1 MVGVVFA
8 ANVSGQNAGSEAGKT
23 KARVCECGAHP
34 PGPPRDRAVVP
45 YAGEPDDLK
54 PYSKFAAPYDTNYT
68 HPNIYV
74 GAARD
79 IPEPKNLKEIRI
91 GFFGPIE
98 HNSET
103 VLGLRMLHGAQLAV
117 DEANAVGGY
126 GGKPFK
132 LMLHNDYNNWQAKAV
147 YGEVRPTEPAI
158 WGSASDEAVKMAYD
172 EQVWAIFGS
181 ISSESTHIALRV
193 ALRAE
198 LPVVSSANSDPTV
211 PETAIP
217 WYFGT
222 MQDDRE
228 QYLTLA
234 RRMYSELGLKRVAVL
249 RSSSRYGRFGLGKFL
264 DASRRLGHP
273 VVMEQIFQPGD
284 TDYSRQL
291 RVIRSSR
298 ADAVL
303 LVGDELEAATILKQ
317 MRAAGMKQGAF
328 GTFRTLGDT
337 LLKEAGNAAEGFEAV
352 YPYDPTRKDSRWLDF
367 NRRFEDRFHEKPEQF
382 ASMAFDTMNA
392 LLDSICKAGLNRAR
406 IHDALADIDEYD
418 GVTGKMVFDPNQKN
432 VAPLYLGTVHNGAI
446 IYRVATM
453 EKEPAPV
460 KETAAPG
467 TRPTATPAVGQAPGV
482 GQTPLERREDR
493 GAGQRAESSQVPYA
507 RVGEDGVSYNGPSR
521 GDVPAGPIQ
530 LILFGP
536 EAAQVAA
543 SPEIQAE
550 LAFGAAKGRPWKLL
564 PVASDQSWGA
574 ASTALVHALMDEH
587 AIAILALDRDSSHL
601 AEQLGLKSFVPVLAL
616 SSDKSLTSNNVPWIF
631 RLEPE
636 TTPATAL
643 RMILAAVC
651 RSGANPEKLRDV
663 LASGAEVSGVAFLST
678 GEPTGARASGLP
690 EGLRDLKYPLAK

>member
-1 MVGVVFA
+1 MRTAWLAVAAGVVGLFLA
-8 ANVSGQNAGSEAGKT
+8 ANVSGEDSGSGTGKT
-23 KARVCECGAHP
+23 KARVCECGKHP
-34 PGPPRDRAVVP
+34 PGPPRDREVVP

-91 GFFGPIE
+91 GFFGPLE
-98 HNSET
+98 HNSES
-103 VLGLRMLHGAQLAV
+103 VLGVRMLHGAQMAV
-117 DEANAVGGY
+117 DEANAAGGY

-132 LMLHNDYNNWQAKAV
+132 LMVHNDYNNWQAKAV
-147 YGEVRPTEPAI
+147 YGDVRPTEPAI
-158 WGSASDEAVKMAYD
+158 WGSASDEAVKMAYE

-211 PETAIP
+211 PETSIP

-234 RRMYSELGLKRVAVL
+234 RRMYSQLGLKRVAVL

-273 VVMEQIFQPGD
+273 VVMEQIFQPGEM
-284 TDYSRQL
+284 DYSRQL

-317 MRAAGMKQGAF
+317 MRAAGMKQRTF

-337 LLKEAGNAAEGFEAV
+337 LLKEAGDAAEGFEAV
-352 YPYDPTRKDSRWLDF
+352 YPYDPTRRDLRWLNF

-406 IHDALADIDEYD
+406 IHDALANIDEYD
-418 GVTGKMVFDPNQKN
+418 GVTGKMVFDPNLKN
-432 VAPLYLGTVHNGAI
+432 IAPLYLGTIHNGLI
-446 IYRVATM
+446 SYGVATM
-453 EKEPAPV
+453 EKEPPPA
-460 KETAAPG
+460 KETIAPQA
-467 TRPTATPAVGQAPGV
+467 RPVATPSAELQAP
-482 GQTPLERREDR
+482 LR
-493 GAGQRAESSQVPYA
+493 SSSVAPQVPYA
-507 RVGEDGVSYNGPSR
+507 RVGEEGVEYNGPR
-521 GDVPAGPIQ
+521 GGDVPAGPVSVV
-530 LILFGP
+530 LFGP
-536 EAAQVAA
+536 RAAEIAT
-543 SPEIQAE
+543 SPEVGAE
-550 LAFGAAKGRPWKLL
+550 LSIGAVKGRPWKLL
-564 PVASDQSWGA
+564 PVASDQNWGA

-601 AEQLGLKSFVPVLAL
+601 AEQLALKSFVPVLAL
-616 SSDKSLTSNNVPWIF
+616 SRDKSLTSNNVPWIF

-643 RMILAAVC
+643 RMLLSAVC

-663 LASGAEVSGVAFLST
+663 LASGEQVSGVAFLST
-678 GEPTGARASGLP
+678 GEPSG
-690 EGLRDLKYPLAK
+690 RWQLKQIN

>member
-1 MVGVVFA
+1 MRTAWLAVAAGVVGLFLA
-8 ANVSGQNAGSEAGKT
+8 ANVSGEDSGSGTGKT
-23 KARVCECGAHP
+23 KARVCECGKHP
-34 PGPPRDRAVVP
+34 PGPPRDREVVP

-91 GFFGPIE
+91 GFFGPLE
-98 HNSET
+98 HNSES
-103 VLGLRMLHGAQLAV
+103 VLGVRMLHGAQMAV
-117 DEANAVGGY
+117 DEANAAGGY

-132 LMLHNDYNNWQAKAV
+132 LMVHNDYNNWQAKAV
-147 YGEVRPTEPAI
+147 YGDVRPTEPAI

-211 PETAIP
+211 PETSIP

-234 RRMYSELGLKRVAVL
+234 RRMYSQLGLKRVAVL

-273 VVMEQIFQPGD
+273 VVMEQIFQPGEM
-284 TDYSRQL
+284 DYSRQL

-317 MRAAGMKQGAF
+317 MRAAGMKQRTF

-337 LLKEAGNAAEGFEAV
+337 LLKEAGDAAEGFEAV
-352 YPYDPTRKDSRWLDF
+352 YPYDPTRRDLRWLNF
-367 NRRFEDRFHEKPEQF
+367 NRRFGDRFHEKPEQF

-406 IHDALADIDEYD
+406 IHDALANIDEYD
-418 GVTGKMVFDPNQKN
+418 GVTGKMVFDPNLKN
-432 VAPLYLGTVHNGAI
+432 IAPLYLGTIHNGLI
-446 IYRVATM
+446 SYGVATM
-453 EKEPAPV
+453 EKEPPPA
-460 KETAAPG
+460 KETIAPQA
-467 TRPTATPAVGQAPGV
+467 RPVATPSAELQAP
-482 GQTPLERREDR
+482 LR
-493 GAGQRAESSQVPYA
+493 SSSVAPQVPYA
-507 RVGEDGVSYNGPSR
+507 RVGEEGVEYNGPR
-521 GDVPAGPIQ
+521 GGDVPAGPVSVV
-530 LILFGP
+530 LFGP
-536 EAAQVAA
+536 RAAEIAT
-543 SPEIQAE
+543 SPEVGAE
-550 LAFGAAKGRPWKLL
+550 LSIGAVKGRPWKLL
-564 PVASDQSWGA
+564 PVASDQNWGA

-601 AEQLGLKSFVPVLAL
+601 AEQLALKSFVPVLAL
-616 SSDKSLTSNNVPWIF
+616 SRDKSLTSNNVPWIF

-643 RMILAAVC
+643 RMLLSAVC

-663 LASGAEVSGVAFLST
+663 LASGEQVSGVAFLST
-678 GEPTGARASGLP
+678 GEPSG
-690 EGLRDLKYPLAK
+690 RWQLKQIN

>member
-1 MVGVVFA
+1 MRTAWLTVAAGVVGLFLA
-8 ANVSGQNAGSEAGKT
+8 ANVSGEDSGSGTGKT
-23 KARVCECGAHP
+23 KARVCECGKHP
-34 PGPPRDRAVVP
+34 PGPPRDREVVP

-91 GFFGPIE
+91 GFFGPLE
-98 HNSET
+98 HNSES
-103 VLGLRMLHGAQLAV
+103 VLGVRMLHGAQMAV
-117 DEANAVGGY
+117 DEANAAGGY

-132 LMLHNDYNNWQAKAV
+132 LMVHNDYNNWQAKAV
-147 YGEVRPTEPAI
+147 YGDVRPTEPAI

-211 PETAIP
+211 PETSIP

-234 RRMYSELGLKRVAVL
+234 RRMYSQLGLKRVAVL

-273 VVMEQIFQPGD
+273 VVMEQIFQPGEM
-284 TDYSRQL
+284 DYSRQL

-317 MRAAGMKQGAF
+317 MRAAGMKQRTF

-337 LLKEAGNAAEGFEAV
+337 LLKEAGDAAEGFEAV
-352 YPYDPTRKDSRWLDF
+352 YPYDPTRRDLRWLNF

-406 IHDALADIDEYD
+406 IHDALANIDEYD
-418 GVTGKMVFDPNQKN
+418 GVTGKMVFDPNLKN
-432 VAPLYLGTVHNGAI
+432 IAPLYLGTIHNGLI
-446 IYRVATM
+446 SYGVATM
-453 EKEPAPV
+453 EKEPPPA
-460 KETAAPG
+460 KETIAPQA
-467 TRPTATPAVGQAPGV
+467 RPVATPSAELQAP
-482 GQTPLERREDR
+482 LR
-493 GAGQRAESSQVPYA
+493 SSSVAPQVPYA
-507 RVGEDGVSYNGPSR
+507 RVGEEGVEYNGPR
-521 GDVPAGPIQ
+521 GGDVPAGPVSVV
-530 LILFGP
+530 LFGP
-536 EAAQVAA
+536 RAAEIAT
-543 SPEIQAE
+543 SPEVGAE
-550 LAFGAAKGRPWKLL
+550 LSIGAVKGRPWKLL
-564 PVASDQSWGA
+564 PVASDQNWGA

-601 AEQLGLKSFVPVLAL
+601 AEQLALKSFVPVLAL
-616 SSDKSLTSNNVPWIF
+616 SRDKSLTSNNVPWIF

-643 RMILAAVC
+643 RMLLSAVC

-663 LASGAEVSGVAFLST
+663 LASGEQVSGVAFLST
-678 GEPTGARASGLP
+678 GEPSG
-690 EGLRDLKYPLAK
+690 RWQLKQIN

>member
-1 MVGVVFA
+1 MRTAWLAVAAGVVGVVFA
-8 ANVSGQNAGSEAGKT
+8 ANVSGQNSGPETGET

-34 PGPPRDRAVVP
+34 PGPPQDREVVP

-54 PYSKFAAPYDTNYT
+54 PYSKFAAPYDNNYT
-68 HPNIYV
+68 HPNIYL

-98 HNSET
+98 HNSES
-103 VLGLRMLHGAQLAV
+103 VLGLRMLHGAQMAV
-117 DEANAVGGY
+117 DEANAAGGY

-147 YGEVRPTEPAI
+147 YGDVRPTESAI

-198 LPVVSSANSDPTV
+198 LPVVSSANTDPTV
-211 PETAIP
+211 PETTIP

-234 RRMYSELGLKRVAVL
+234 RRMYTQLGLKRVAVL

-317 MRAAGMKQGAF
+317 MRAAGMKQRAF
-328 GTFRTLGDT
+328 GAFRTLGDT
-337 LLKEAGNAAEGFEAV
+337 LLKEAGDSAEGFEAV
-352 YPYDPTRKDSRWLDF
+352 YPYDPMRQDPRWLDF
-367 NRRFEDRFHEKPEQF
+367 NLRFEDRFHEKPEQF

-392 LLDSICKAGLNRAR
+392 LLDSICRAGLNRAR
-406 IHDALADIDEYD
+406 IHDALANIDEYD
-418 GVTGKMVFDPNQKN
+418 GVTGKMVFDPNLKN
-432 VAPLYLGTVHNGAI
+432 VAPLYLGTVHDGAI
-446 IYRVATM
+446 SYRVATM
-453 EKEPAPV
+453 DKEPPPA
-460 KETAAPG
+460 KETIAQPSA
-467 TRPTATPAVGQAPGV
+467 V
-482 GQTPLERREDR
+482 GQTPLAREEVPTV
-493 GAGQRAESSQVPYA
+493 GQGPASPQVPYA

-521 GDVPAGPIQ
+521 GNVPAGPIQ
-530 LILFGP
+530 VILFGP
-536 EAAQVAA
+536 EAAEIAA
-543 SPEIQAE
+543 SPEVQAE
-550 LAFGAAKGRPWKLL
+550 IAFAAAHGRPWKLL
-564 PVASDQSWGA
+564 PVASDQNWGA
-574 ASTALVHALMDEH
+574 ASTGLVHALMDEH
-587 AIAILALDRDSSHL
+587 AIAIVALDRNSSHL
-601 AEQLGLKSFVPVLAL
+601 AEQLALKSFVPVLAI
-616 SSDKSLTSNNVPWIF
+616 SSDRSLTSNNIPWIF
-631 RLEPE
+631 RLQPE

-643 RMILAAVC
+643 RMLVAAVC
-651 RSGANPEKLRDV
+651 RSGANPEGLRDV
-663 LASGAEVSGVAFLST
+663 LASGVEVTGVAFLPT
-678 GEPTGARASGLP
+678 GETQGR
-690 EGLRDLKYPLAK
+690 

>member
-1 MVGVVFA
+1 MRTAWLAVAAGVVGLFLA
-8 ANVSGQNAGSEAGKT
+8 ANVSGEDSGSGTGKT
-23 KARVCECGAHP
+23 KARVCECGKHP
-34 PGPPRDRAVVP
+34 PGPPRDREVVP

-91 GFFGPIE
+91 GFFGPLE
-98 HNSET
+98 HNSES
-103 VLGLRMLHGAQLAV
+103 VLGVRMLHGAQMAV
-117 DEANAVGGY
+117 DEANAAGGY

-132 LMLHNDYNNWQAKAV
+132 LMVHNDYNNWQAKAV
-147 YGEVRPTEPAI
+147 YGDVRPTEPAI

-211 PETAIP
+211 PETSIP

-234 RRMYSELGLKRVAVL
+234 RRMYSQLGLKRVAVL

-273 VVMEQIFQPGD
+273 VVMEQIFQPGEM
-284 TDYSRQL
+284 DYSRQL

-317 MRAAGMKQGAF
+317 MRAAGMKQRTF

-337 LLKEAGNAAEGFEAV
+337 LLKEAGDAAEGFEAV
-352 YPYDPTRKDSRWLDF
+352 YPYDPTRRDLRWLNF
-367 NRRFEDRFHEKPEQF
+367 NRRFGDRFHEKPEQF

-406 IHDALADIDEYD
+406 IHDALANIDEYD
-418 GVTGKMVFDPNQKN
+418 GVTGKMVFDPNLKN
-432 VAPLYLGTVHNGAI
+432 IAPLYLGTIHNGLI
-446 IYRVATM
+446 SYGVATM
-453 EKEPAPV
+453 EKEPPPA
-460 KETAAPG
+460 KETIAPQA
-467 TRPTATPAVGQAPGV
+467 RPVATPSAELQAP
-482 GQTPLERREDR
+482 LR
-493 GAGQRAESSQVPYA
+493 SSSVAPQVPYA
-507 RVGEDGVSYNGPSR
+507 RVGEEGVEYNGPR
-521 GDVPAGPIQ
+521 GGDVPAGPVSVV
-530 LILFGP
+530 LFGP
-536 EAAQVAA
+536 RPAEIAT
-543 SPEIQAE
+543 SPEVGAE
-550 LAFGAAKGRPWKLL
+550 LSIGAVKGRPWKLL
-564 PVASDQSWGA
+564 PVASDQNWGA

-601 AEQLGLKSFVPVLAL
+601 AEQLALKSFVPVLAL
-616 SSDKSLTSNNVPWIF
+616 SRDKSLTSNNVPWIF

-643 RMILAAVC
+643 RMLLSAVC

-663 LASGAEVSGVAFLST
+663 LASGEQVSGVAFLST
-678 GEPTGARASGLP
+678 GEPSG
-690 EGLRDLKYPLAK
+690 RWQLKQIN